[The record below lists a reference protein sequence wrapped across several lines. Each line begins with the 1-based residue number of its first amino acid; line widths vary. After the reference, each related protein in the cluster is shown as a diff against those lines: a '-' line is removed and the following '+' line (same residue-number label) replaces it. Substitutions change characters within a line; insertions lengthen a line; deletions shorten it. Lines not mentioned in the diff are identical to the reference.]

1 MKLSYNWLCEWVN
14 PQISAADLAAR
25 ITLAGLESEA
35 ETMSGEIPVG
45 VVVGRIVKAERHPQ
59 AYRLQVCEV
68 DAGSGAHL
76 QIVCG
81 AANARVGIN
90 VPCAKVGARLPGGV
104 EIGEAKLRGVESF
117 GMLCSAKELGLAEKS
132 EGLLELDTDARPGTP
147 IEQYLSFSDSILN
160 LKLTPNRGDCLSV
173 LGLAREVSALYGLQM
188 KRPNIP
194 NAVVV
199 GHTQY
204 KVEIE
209 DALSCPGY
217 AGRVISGINPKAR
230 TPDWMRERLRRS
242 GIRCI
247 HPVVDITN
255 FVLLELGQPLH
266 AFDCT
271 QIGTTVRVRKARPG
285 ETLALLNEQTVTL
298 NHGELVIA
306 DERKPLALAGVMG
319 GIESGVVETTTRIF
333 LESACFAPHAVAL
346 TGRRHKLHSDALYR
360 FERGVDPGLQRSALE
375 RATQL
380 TLQICGG
387 EVHPVTQIGRT
398 QPEAVTIRLRHARLK
413 QLLGVNIDAKE
424 IEALLSRLGIVLRP
438 DVNNSWLA
446 RVPSH
451 RTDLRIEADLIEEV
465 ARLFG
470 YDRIVA
476 KPYAAQL
483 APALQSEARR
493 HISQTKD
500 VLVARGW
507 QEAITLSFVD
517 PRIQSVLTPDVAAI
531 PLDNPIAETLAVM
544 RTTLWSGL
552 IPAWLHNQQRQQ
564 RRVRLFEYGVCFE
577 DHGGKIVET
586 ARIGGLATGPAL
598 PEQWGSA
605 TRALDFYD
613 LKADVIA
620 LLGSAADEYVFEPAA
635 HPALHPG
642 RCARILR
649 KGQPVGWIGTLH
661 PQVVATLALPDSACV
676 FELDWTSI
684 RDVAVPKAQPLS
696 EFPSSRRDLAVI
708 AAEAVTAQQIV
719 DCVQHTGG
727 NSLQKVLVFDI
738 YRGKGLGDACKS
750 VALGLIF
757 NDYSRTLTVEEID
770 RAIVGITMALSQ
782 ELGAS
787 IRA

>member
-1 MKLSYNWLCEWVN
+1 
-14 PQISAADLAAR
+14 
-25 ITLAGLESEA
+25 
-35 ETMSGEIPVG
+35 
-45 VVVGRIVKAERHPQ
+45 
-59 AYRLQVCEV
+59 
-68 DAGSGAHL
+68 
-76 QIVCG
+76 
-81 AANARVGIN
+81 
-90 VPCAKVGARLPGGV
+90 
-104 EIGEAKLRGVESF
+104 
-117 GMLCSAKELGLAEKS
+117 
-132 EGLLELDTDARPGTP
+132 
-147 IEQYLSFSDSILN
+147 
-160 LKLTPNRGDCLSV
+160 SV
-173 LGLAREVSALYGLQM
+173 QGLAREVGALYGLQL

-194 NAVVV
+194 NAVVE
-199 GHTQY
+199 GHVQI

-209 DALSCPGY
+209 DLETCPTY
-217 AGRVISGINPKAR
+217 TGRVITKINPKAR

-271 QIGTTVRVRKARPG
+271 QIGSIVHVRKARPG

-298 NHGELVIA
+298 NQGELVIA

-319 GIESGVVETTTRIF
+319 GIESGVAETTTRIF

-346 TGRRHKLHSDALYR
+346 TGRRHKLHSDALHR
-360 FERGVDPGLQRSALE
+360 FERGVDPALQRSALE

-380 TLQICGG
+380 ILQICGG
-387 EVHPVTQIGRT
+387 GSSQPGIHAGSPHSGVLPIEVHPVTQVGRT

-413 QLLGVNIDAKE
+413 QLLGVNIDAKDV
-424 IEALLSRLGIVLRP
+424 EALLSRLGIVLRP
-438 DVNNSWLA
+438 DVNHSWLA

-465 ARLFG
+465 ARLYG
-470 YDRIVA
+470 YDRIAA

-483 APALQSEARR
+483 APTHPSETQREIARV
-493 HISQTKD
+493 KD

-517 PRIQSVLTPDVAAI
+517 PRIQSALTPDIAAI
-531 PLDNPIAETLAVM
+531 ALDNPIAETLAVM

-564 RRVRLFEYGVCFE
+564 RRVRLFEYGVCFAE
-577 DHGGKIVET
+577 RQGKIVET
-586 ARIGGLATGPAL
+586 ARIGGLATGAAL

-605 TRALDFYD
+605 ARALDFYD
-613 LKADVIA
+613 LKADVVA
-620 LLGSAADEYVFEPAA
+620 LLGRAADEYVFEPAA

-649 KGQPVGWIGTLH
+649 KDQHAGWIGALH
-661 PQVVATLALPDSACV
+661 PQVVATLDLPDSACV
-676 FELDWTSI
+676 FELDWMNI
-684 RDVAVPKAQPLS
+684 RDIALPKTQPLS

-719 DCVQHTGG
+719 DCVQHAGG
-727 NSLQKVLVFDI
+727 NCLQKVLVFDI

-770 RAIVGITMALSQ
+770 RAVAGITAALSQ
-782 ELGAS
+782 ELEAS